1 MKKNNQAALM
11 AVTEIAAEIV
21 LLTWFSV
28 PWSC

>member
-21 LLTWFSV
+21 LLT
-28 PWSC
+28 